1 MAYKFKRQIFGFM
14 DLLRFK
20 KMVPK
25 RAKMLEE
32 GSAKPLPKTYRVN
45 ETAKI
50 LHPGVQEAELVAVRN
65 ETGDMKTYTFRLS
78 KKMMFRAGDYVTV
91 GHKIGDSKVARPYA
105 ISSSPLTAL
114 NDGTVDVTIKKA
126 GFFSDWMYDNA
137 KEGDKFEIG
146 DPSGFFYYD
155 GVRDRKDVVGIA
167 GGSGITPFVCM
178 ARALKEGSEDF
189 NLTLFYGA
197 RTEKDLAFK
206 AELDSLTGDKFKV
219 VYVLSDEENDKYE
232 HGFVTA
238 EIIKKYAPES
248 YSVFMC
254 GPQAMYDFADKQM
267 EKLGIG
273 GKYVRKESNCV
284 GVRDVKPQ
292 EFTITVHIR
301 DGVFKV
307 KADSRETIL
316 TAMETPSLV
325 ISINPRLHSSSPGVR
340 SILKIIVIRR
350 IRKIAFS
357 PLKINFT
364 GTLDIFITAARNTVA
379 TAYPGRVWNRNTDT
393 MKISVPASFVLGSSL

>member
-25 RAKMLEE
+25 RRKMLEE

-114 NDGTVDVTIKKA
+114 NEGTVDVTIKKA

-238 EIIKKYAPES
+238 ELIAKYAPEK

-292 EFTITVHIR
+292 EFTLTVHIR
-301 DGVFKV
+301 DQVFAV
-307 KADSRETIL
+307 KADNRETIL
-316 TAMETPSLV
+316 TAMERAGLKVPSKCRAGGCGYCHSRL
-325 ISINPRLHSSSPGVR
+325 ING
-340 SILKIIVIRR
+340 KFTGAGADKRR
-350 IRKIAFS
+350 IADIKFGFIHPCCTYPDS
-357 PLKINFT
+357 DME
-364 GTLDIFITAARNTVA
+364 LDVP
-379 TAYPGRVWNRNTDT
+379 PGE
-393 MKISVPASFVLGSSL
+393 